1 MVNRD
6 LAGAGK
12 KLARHALQIQVI
24 VMTLLV
30 IISAWAMS
38 VEVAKSAALG
48 ALISILPNAIFA
60 LFAFRYSGASK
71 NELVVRSFSQGAKL
85 RLVLAVI
92 LFVVAFKFLHAIPE
106 AVFAA
111 FAVTTVSYWLAM
123 FRQQKR

>member
-1 MVNRD
+1 
-6 LAGAGK
+6 
-12 KLARHALQIQVI
+12 
-24 VMTLLV
+24 MTLLV

-38 VEVAKSAALG
+38 VEVAKSAAIG
-48 ALISILPNAIFA
+48 AFISILPNAIFA